1 MFCPFCG
8 TATADTDQFCPEC
21 GKKLTGQAQEEM
33 ELLSFGPQGV
43 GVCFRRPSLSAPIIR
58 NSTRIT
64 LTNRR
69 IRGVPSGFIRTL
81 GPFKAQFDVPYETI
95 LATEQLG
102 YLVNSVLW
110 INYRLGEEMKEVSI
124 ICSPRI
130 SGNIQRAYELVQN
143 ARANH
148 R

>member
-1 MFCPFCG
+1 MLCPSCG

-21 GKKLTGQAQEEM
+21 GKKLTGQAREEI

-58 NSTRIT
+58 NSTKIT

-81 GPFKAQFDVPYETI
+81 GLFKAEFNVPFETI

-102 YLVNSVLW
+102 YLVNRVLW
-110 INYRLGEEMKEVSI
+110 INYRLGEEMKEVSV

-130 SGNIQRAYELVQN
+130 SGNIHRAYELIQN
-143 ARANH
+143 ARTNLC
-148 R
+148 